1 MVTAAE
7 IRKMVQPLLERHTNL
22 ALVGRRLYVKP
33 VHHFARAV
41 FIDRT
46 AYRDHSSPMLTAIH
60 LFDARESFSISWSDR
75 LTHPT
80 DGLNWIATEPDFER
94 LLIDA
99 IEQQALPRLFAMNTL
114 DDYLTYVS
122 QHYARHRLFDLPHR
136 KVILDVALGDLDS
149 ARAIF
154 KTNIEKWSTDRP
166 DYDDDDRAM
175 FRRLRELHVRLADND
190 RLGMARL
197 LHEWELYSVKRFKI
211 EHLWEPTPFPLE
223 LQAGGR

>member
-1 MVTAAE
+1 MVTAAK
-7 IRKMVQPLLERHTNL
+7 IKKIVQPLLDRHADL

-46 AYRDHSSPMLTAIH
+46 AYKDHSSPMLTAIH
-60 LFDARESFSISWSDR
+60 LFEARESFSISWSNR
-75 LTHPT
+75 LIHKT
-80 DGLNWIATEPDFER
+80 DGRNWIATEPDFER

-114 DDYLTYVS
+114 DDYLAYVS
-122 QHYARHRLFDLPHR
+122 QHYIRHQLFDWPHC
-136 KVILDVALGDLDS
+136 KVILDVAMGDLDS

-154 KTNIEKWSTDRP
+154 KTNIAKWSADRP
-166 DYDDDDRAM
+166 DHDDDDRAM
-175 FRRLRELHVRLADND
+175 FRRLRELHARLADND
-190 RLGMARL
+190 RPGMALL
-197 LHEWELYSVKRFKI
+197 LHQWELYSVNRFKI

-223 LQAGGR
+223 LQAAER